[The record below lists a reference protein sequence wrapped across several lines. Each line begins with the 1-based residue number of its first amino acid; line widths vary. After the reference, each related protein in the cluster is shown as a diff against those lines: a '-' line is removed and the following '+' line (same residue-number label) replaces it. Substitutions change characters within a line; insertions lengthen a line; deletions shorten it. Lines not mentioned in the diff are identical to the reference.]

1 MSNKMLTVL
10 FVGQMAADLES
21 ANATISKLQKQLAE
35 RDSLVSDL
43 QSELSLYK
51 RKFGECTLI

>member
-1 MSNKMLTVL
+1 
-10 FVGQMAADLES
+10 MAADLES
-21 ANATISKLQKQLAE
+21 ANETTLKLQEQLEE
-35 RDSLVSDL
+35 RDSLVSNL

>member
-1 MSNKMLTVL
+1 MLTVL

-43 QSELSLYK
+43 QNELSLYK